1 MNSQS
6 GSKAFRKTQDSQ
18 PLILHHETNKNG
30 LHLIL
35 RTDSAGFVESPAF
48 QNTII
53 SIQVG
58 RSVQISCRRGGYSH
72 RGLAVRG
79 DIDVIPSG
87 VPGIWEIGGKE
98 TSFCLGIPAK
108 ILNAVAEDLQL
119 DPSKIEIRNRFQ
131 IRDWQIENIGLVLK
145 AEMECGYPSG
155 QLFIDGLAL
164 AIAARLVHHH
174 SSVSPNPKEHSGHLP
189 GLKLKQVLSYIEEN
203 LDQNISLQDLAAVT
217 GFSASHF
224 KTLFRKSVGLPVH
237 QYLIRR
243 RVEIAKNL
251 LADETLSISQI
262 AFQTGFAHQSHLA
275 YHMRRLLGVSP
286 KSAREIIP

>member
-87 VPGIWEIGGKE
+87 VPGIWEIGGRE
-98 TSFCLGIPAK
+98 TAFYLSIPPK
-108 ILNAVAEDLQL
+108 ILNAVAE
-119 DPSKIEIRNRFQ
+119 EFQ
-131 IRDWQIENIGLVLK
+131 ID
-145 AEMECGYPSG
+145 P
-155 QLFIDGLAL
+155 
-164 AIAARLVHHH
+164 AR
-174 SSVSPNPKEHSGHLP
+174 
-189 GLKLKQVLSYIEEN
+189 
-203 LDQNISLQDLAAVT
+203 
-217 GFSASHF
+217 
-224 KTLFRKSVGLPVH
+224 
-237 QYLIRR
+237 
-243 RVEIAKNL
+243 
-251 LADETLSISQI
+251 
-262 AFQTGFAHQSHLA
+262 
-275 YHMRRLLGVSP
+275 
-286 KSAREIIP
+286 